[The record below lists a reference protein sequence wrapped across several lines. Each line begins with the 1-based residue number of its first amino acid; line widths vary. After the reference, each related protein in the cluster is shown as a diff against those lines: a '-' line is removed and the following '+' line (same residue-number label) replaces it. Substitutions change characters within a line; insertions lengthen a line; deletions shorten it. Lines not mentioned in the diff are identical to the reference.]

1 MLIAPPTIVDYWTTN
16 KAQQRDVLLPAAR
29 LMQRARRHAAAVAV
43 RVWALVFLLMRK
55 RLRVACG
62 ISEKGI

>member
-29 LMQRARRHAAAVAV
+29 LLQRPRRHAAVAV